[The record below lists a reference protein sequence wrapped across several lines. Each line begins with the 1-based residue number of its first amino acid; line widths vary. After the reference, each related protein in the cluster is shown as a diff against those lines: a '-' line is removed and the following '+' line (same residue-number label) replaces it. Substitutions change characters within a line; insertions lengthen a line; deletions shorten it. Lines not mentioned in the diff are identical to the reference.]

1 MVDDDAEVVS
11 TGRNGVGVLEGRKK
25 SNADAE
31 ERMPMKRYLKFAAS
45 FWVSAFLVTG
55 SMALAQSAPSAKTK
69 KKTTT
74 ATNTNGSTQ
83 SATAPAATSS
93 TPQTAVAHDQASG
106 TATTSATTPATS
118 TAPKMV
124 VGPDKH
130 MIPAPQI

>member
-1 MVDDDAEVVS
+1 M
-11 TGRNGVGVLEGRKK
+11 GVLEGQRK
-25 SNADAE
+25 SNAAKE
-31 ERMPMKRYLKFAAS
+31 KRTPMKRYLKFAAS

-55 SMALAQSAPSAKTK
+55 SMAMAQSAPSAKTK
-69 KKTTT
+69 KK
-74 ATNTNGSTQ
+74 AGSNSSTQ
-83 SATAPAATSS
+83 SATAPAATST
-93 TPQTAVAHDQASG
+93 TPTPVAHDQASG

>member
-11 TGRNGVGVLEGRKK
+11 TGRDGLGVLEGRKK
-25 SNADAE
+25 SNAAAE

-55 SMALAQSAPSAKTK
+55 SMAMAQSAPSAKTK

-74 ATNTNGSTQ
+74 AANTTGSTQ
-83 SATAPAATSS
+83 SATAPAAASA
-93 TPQTAVAHDQASG
+93 TPTPAAHDQASG
-106 TATTSATTPATS
+106 TAHGTTPATS